1 MSVPF
6 EESLGAPADAVATSS
21 DAEPGGAG
29 AAGEG
34 RPAGFTA
41 AISGEEP
48 GVTNDPDEARA
59 LNATPELEHGSDL
72 EGLTPEG

>member
-1 MSVPF
+1 MSGPSD
-6 EESLGAPADAVATSS
+6 ESFGAPADAVATSS

-29 AAGEG
+29 ATSEG
-34 RPAGFTA
+34 KPAGFTA
-41 AISGEEP
+41 DVSGEP
-48 GVTNDPDEARA
+48 GVTSDPDEARA